1 MGKDNHSSLD
11 LLNILAQ
18 SKLPVEITAL
28 LRFILAT
35 HGSRELVIR
44 LDCQIIV
51 PDWEIGQQVG
61 ATGGYPPNSTH
72 PNRLHEAR
80 VRTEPEMH
88 ESDKALPPK
97 TVSES
102 RVVMSRQMM
111 PDDANPW
118 GYVHGGT
125 IMKMVDEAA
134 GSAAIRHTRMRV
146 STAAIDYMSFLHPI
160 HVGDLVTVK
169 ASVNDV
175 GRTSMEVGVRVEAE
189 NMLTGDVKYTSSCY
203 LVMVALNEDGEPA
216 PVPPIVPESPDER
229 RRMAAAKI
237 RRKRRRQLQHELKST
252 A

>member
-1 MGKDNHSSLD
+1 MDQGESG
-11 LLNILAQ
+11 
-18 SKLPVEITAL
+18 LPA
-28 LRFILAT
+28 
-35 HGSRELVIR
+35 
-44 LDCQIIV
+44 
-51 PDWEIGQQVG
+51 
-61 ATGGYPPNSTH
+61 
-72 PNRLHEAR
+72 
-80 VRTEPEMH
+80 
-88 ESDKALPPK
+88 K

-102 RVVMSRQMM
+102 RVIMSRQMM

-146 STAAIDYMSFLHPI
+146 STAAIDYMSFLHPV

-203 LVMVALNEDGEPA
+203 LVMVALNDEGMPA
-216 PVPPIVPESPDER
+216 PVPPVIPETAEDR